1 MNAIQTRTLS
11 LRLAPAWI
19 GAFVIAKVA
28 YLLLVQD
35 ENSPTPI
42 DELLCLLLL
51 PTIALGLVKRWR
63 LHASLLVPF
72 GLFSLIGI
80 VSALLSPYGGV
91 PQPLASLYDAALESK
106 LLIVFLA
113 FHIISSRSTA
123 HRKDLAQICWI
134 FVLLGL
140 VNAPF
145 VVVDLFSSGTGI
157 HGQALVPRVGLFQPN
172 GIFYSHTESVWV
184 MLIASGCAYYLFL
197 ERKSPFRL
205 LSLALITSLVV
216 LHFSAKETIALFC
229 AAFFIINAG
238 RGSAMRLMWGAGLLG
253 LVLTVWNF
261 TPVGAAVSGQLS
273 YYLGQGSED
282 MARTALTT
290 TSVKIANDSFP
301 LGSGAGTFASAPSYK
316 LGYSDVY
323 RVYGLDRVYG
333 ISQETGNF
341 ITDVF
346 WPKILGQ
353 SGYIGLIAYLLF
365 AFRLGLPAVRRYS
378 SARSHGSALASMAW
392 IAAMVISLASVPFNN
407 EFFLIALGAFLA
419 FARTEPS
426 PSATKEFS
434 SHEGK

>member
-1 MNAIQTRTLS
+1 MMHMNAPQTHTIA
-11 LRLAPAWI
+11 LRVAPAWI
-19 GAFVIAKVA
+19 GAFVIAKVL
-28 YLLLVQD
+28 YLLLVQN

-42 DELLCLLLL
+42 DELMCLLLV
-51 PTIALGLVKRWR
+51 PTIALGLSRRWR
-63 LHASLLVPF
+63 AHAPLLVPF
-72 GLFSLIGI
+72 GIFSIIGI

-91 PQPLASLYDAALESK
+91 PQPMASLYDAALESK

-113 FHIISSRSTA
+113 FHIISLRSTA
-123 HRKDLAQICWI
+123 HRKDLSQICWI
-134 FVLLGL
+134 FLALGL
-140 VNAPF
+140 ANAPF
-145 VVVDLFSSGTGI
+145 VIVDLFSNGVGI

-197 ERKSPFRL
+197 ERKSIFRL
-205 LSLALITSLVV
+205 LALAFITSLVV

-229 AAFFIINAG
+229 AAMFIVNAG

-253 LVLTVWNF
+253 LIVAVWNF

-273 YYLGQGSED
+273 YYLGQGSEE

-353 SGYIGLIAYLLF
+353 SGYIGLIAYLIF
-365 AFRLGLPAVRRYS
+365 IFRLGIPALRRYS
-378 SARSHGSALASMAW
+378 STRSHSSALASMAW
-392 IAAMVISLASVPFNN
+392 IAAVIISLASVPFNN
-407 EFFLIALGAFLA
+407 EFFLIALAVFLA
-419 FARTEPS
+419 FARTDTPESINKEP
-426 PSATKEFS
+426 PQ
-434 SHEGK
+434 